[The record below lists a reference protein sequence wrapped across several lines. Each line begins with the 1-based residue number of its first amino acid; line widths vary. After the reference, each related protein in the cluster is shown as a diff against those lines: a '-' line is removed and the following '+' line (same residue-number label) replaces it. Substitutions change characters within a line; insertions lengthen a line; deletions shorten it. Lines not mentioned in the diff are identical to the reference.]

1 MISKFMRWC
10 RTICKKRGI
19 RSDLHLMVMKRC
31 PFFHSRQYG
40 VTLLISSHN
49 LAEIEH
55 IADTIGVIRKGKLIK
70 EASMDEIRSTHANHM
85 ELVVA
90 DYTKAAFVLE
100 NELKALNFQVKEDR
114 GVIHI
119 YDDQLTQNDV
129 IQAMVRSQ
137 VKIGALNDKKQPLED
152 YFLQLIEG
160 GDSHA

>member
-1 MISKFMRWC
+1 MRWC

-40 VTLLISSHN
+40 ITLLISSHN

-90 DYTKAAFVLE
+90 DYPKAAFVLE

-160 GDSHA
+160 GDSHT

>member
-1 MISKFMRWC
+1 
-10 RTICKKRGI
+10 
-19 RSDLHLMVMKRC
+19 
-31 PFFHSRQYG
+31 
-40 VTLLISSHN
+40 
-49 LAEIEH
+49 
-55 IADTIGVIRKGKLIK
+55 
-70 EASMDEIRSTHANHM
+70 MDEIRSTHANHM

-90 DYTKAAFVLE
+90 DYPKAAFVLE